1 MKTLHDFKDNFK
13 YTLVLIAVSS
23 IVALILF
30 GKAVAISIILG
41 GAGIMWGMS
50 YLAKSNNKLLTG
62 TGTVKHSPFNVS
74 YLLRLVFYGVL
85 LYVSYSIE
93 TLNIFGTLYG
103 LLTFKISYYGVGL
116 YRVFRGGKS

>member
-1 MKTLHDFKDNFK
+1 MTTLHDFKDNFK

-23 IVALILF
+23 IVAFFLF

-50 YLAKSNNKLLTG
+50 YLAKSNSKLL

-74 YLLRLVFYGVL
+74 YLFRLVLYGVL